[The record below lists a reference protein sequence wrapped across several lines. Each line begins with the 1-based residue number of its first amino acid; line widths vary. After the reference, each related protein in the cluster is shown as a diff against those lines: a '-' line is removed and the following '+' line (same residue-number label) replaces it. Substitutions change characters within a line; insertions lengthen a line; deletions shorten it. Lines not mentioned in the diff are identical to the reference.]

1 MTAEPLS
8 PPERPPARTR
18 GLVLPALVVGVALIV
33 GATLGAVLV
42 RDSAVN
48 PVAPSTAEG
57 VSFADE
63 EIVRL
68 VDATVAG
75 LDAADVDAVA
85 ASFADDAALTD
96 LVDDRV
102 TIGAY
107 NIALAYG
114 QTEDL
119 GLRRTSDVVVVD
131 GYVTFSVE
139 DARGPGLVVA
149 EVEDGLFVE
158 YVVMAR

>member
-1 MTAEPLS
+1 VA
-8 PPERPPARTR
+8 
-18 GLVLPALVVGVALIV
+18 VVALIV
-33 GATLGAVLV
+33 GTTLGSALG
-42 RDSAVN
+42 RDDADDLAE
-48 PVAPSTAEG
+48 PTPAEG
-57 VSFADE
+57 VSLADAQV
-63 EIVRL
+63 VRL
-68 VDATVAG
+68 VDATIAG

-85 ASFADDAALTD
+85 ASFAQDAVLTD

-119 GLRRTSDVVVVD
+119 RLRRTSDVVVVD

-139 DARGPGLVVA
+139 DVTGPGLVVA
-149 EVEDGLFVE
+149 EVSDGRFVE
-158 YVVMAR
+158 YVVMAP